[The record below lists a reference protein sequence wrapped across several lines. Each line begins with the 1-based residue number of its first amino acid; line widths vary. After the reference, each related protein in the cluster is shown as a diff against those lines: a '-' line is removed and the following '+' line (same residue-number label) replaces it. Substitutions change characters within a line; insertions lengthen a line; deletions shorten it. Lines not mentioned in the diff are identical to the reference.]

1 MRALFISLLSL
12 TILVVSW
19 SIFLVYA
26 GNAINDMV
34 DILEYETIEKI
45 KNENWQNAQKSFKQV
60 IEIWQSKRKIYSVFF
75 DANSIGEIEGTIAK
89 AKAYINS
96 QDQGSAVA
104 EIAHLQQQFSFLLEN
119 EKVTLEN
126 IF

>member
-1 MRALFISLLSL
+1 MRMENYILPKSEAKKFNKQDGNRMRALFISLLSL

-45 KNENWQNAQKSFKQV
+45 KMKMAKCP
-60 IEIWQSKRKIYSVFF
+60 EII
-75 DANSIGEIEGTIAK
+75 
-89 AKAYINS
+89 
-96 QDQGSAVA
+96 
-104 EIAHLQQQFSFLLEN
+104 
-119 EKVTLEN
+119 
-126 IF
+126 